1 VKIKTLKEGLVNG
14 APLVEGVVDQIAL
27 KRKSRM
33 FEGLQTYNP
42 YFGCDHHCY
51 NDGCWA
57 QRKIAHRLGSRVGCK
72 LCYNFKPH
80 FHRERLTRACVPR
93 GPKIFVGAHCDL
105 FGQWVPKETILKI
118 LEFCRSIPKEMWF
131 FETKNPGRYY
141 EFLDLFP
148 ENTVLSTTIETN
160 RYYPKFMGQAPSP
173 VVRFAEMRG
182 IPGYPKHISIEPIMS
197 FDFPILVGW
206 ISQLHPVKVAV
217 GYDSL
222 HNKLPEPTTW
232 ETTGLIEELEQFT
245 EVERKF
251 IKRIPAINSSKTQ
264 EGKI

>member
-1 VKIKTLKEGLVNG
+1 M
-14 APLVEGVVDQIAL
+14 APSLVEEVVDKIAGA
-27 KRKSRM
+27 RKTRM
-33 FEGLQTYNP
+33 FEGLRTYNP
-42 YFGCDHHCY
+42 YFGCNHHCY

-57 QRKIAHRLGSRVGCK
+57 QKKMAPRIGSALACE
-72 LCYNFKPH
+72 LCYTFKPH
-80 FHRERLTRACVPR
+80 FHPERLVRARVPR

-105 FGQWVPKETILKI
+105 FGQWVPEETILEI

-141 EFLDLFP
+141 EFLELFP

-173 VVRFAEMRG
+173 TIRFVEMRG
-182 IPGYPKHISIEPIMS
+182 ISGYPKHISIEPVMD
-197 FDFPILVGW
+197 FDLHILSEW
-206 ISQLHPVKVAV
+206 IRELHPVKVAV

-222 HNKLPEPTTW
+222 HNSLPEPTTSK
-232 ETTGLIEELEQFT
+232 TLYLIAGLEVFT

-251 IKRIPAINSSKTQ
+251 IKRIPSINSSKTQ
-264 EGKI
+264 EG